1 MMLFQKSLDD
11 INIDNIREELADQGW
26 AFWVTLWRNLY
37 WIK

>member
-26 AFWVTLWRNLY
+26 AFLGNLWRNLY